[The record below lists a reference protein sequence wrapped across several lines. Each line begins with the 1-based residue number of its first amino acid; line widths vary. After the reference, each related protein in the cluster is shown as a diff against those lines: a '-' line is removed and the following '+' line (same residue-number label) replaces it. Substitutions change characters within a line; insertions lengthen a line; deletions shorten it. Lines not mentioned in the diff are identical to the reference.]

1 MPDAIYELLRDLDE
15 GALNRIVQ
23 ASFDDAGLDI
33 DKDPRERGINMPN
46 LPRSPVEELNRKAE
60 IFVLDHPDIPK
71 KKGRR
76 DVFFFDK
83 LEDEFHL
90 FLCSNSQ
97 RYVKLKRDL
106 AQQGGKS
113 QTVVVSAIS
122 AAVAAQLGAAIGAV
136 VPLIAI
142 CLITLLKLG
151 KEAYCR
157 DR

>member
-1 MPDAIYELLRDLDE
+1 MPDAIDELLRHLDE
-15 GALNRIVQ
+15 VELNRIVQ
-23 ASFDDAGLDI
+23 VSFDEAGLDI
-33 DKDPRERGINMPN
+33 DKELRERGINIPN
-46 LPRSPVEELNRKAE
+46 LPKSPIEELSRKAE
-60 IFVLDHPDIPK
+60 VLVLDHPDIPQ

-76 DVFFFDK
+76 DVFFFEK

-90 FLCSNSQ
+90 FLCSHDR
-97 RYVKLKRDL
+97 RYAKLKRDL

-113 QTVVVSAIS
+113 QTVIVSAIS